1 MEVKFKDEAL
11 ADLYV
16 NGKTNDS
23 KYKRL
28 CKNKKL
34 VEGYQ
39 RAVSIMYDVDS
50 TEELRPFSFLH
61 YEKLKYMKEPLS
73 SVRLVNG
80 MVERLLFTETE
91 DGIEVELLEIDS
103 THYGNKK

>member
-1 MEVKFKDEAL
+1 MRIIFKDEAL
-11 ADLYV
+11 SDLYES
-16 NGKTNDS
+16 GRTEDH
-23 KYKRL
+23 KYKKMCR
-28 CKNKKL
+28 NKKL
-34 VEGYQ
+34 IAGYQ

-50 TEELRPFSFLH
+50 TEDLRPFSFLH
-61 YEKLKYMKEPLS
+61 YEKLKYLKEPLS

-91 DGIEVELLEIDS
+91 DGIEIELVEIDS